1 MAAIVWPF
9 LVYYVLIFV
18 ACYIIVE
25 FGQDLFYGEPTP
37 GHGWKVALGALILAS
52 LLTWTRSNYAT
63 MFTDDFK
70 WTALQAIAWSGVF
83 VLVFRFHPWHG
94 LGIGLATMLLL
105 TGTATLVVD
114 SMLTPRSTARID
126 TSAPATTPVRR
137 PAYAPNQARP
147 ATAPAP
153 K

>member
-9 LVYYVLIFV
+9 LIYYILAFV

-25 FGQDLFYGEPTP
+25 FGQDFFYGEPTP
-37 GHGWKVALGALILAS
+37 GHTWKVALGAVILAAT
-52 LLTWTRSNYAT
+52 LTWTKSNYAT

-70 WTALQAIAWSGVF
+70 WTALQGIVWFAVF

-94 LGIGLATMLLL
+94 LGIGLAAMVLL
-105 TGTATLVVD
+105 TGTATMVAD
-114 SMLTPRSTARID
+114 SLLTRPAAARID
-126 TSAPATTPVRR
+126 TSRPTAAPPRR
-137 PAYAPNQARP
+137 PSYAPNQKAP
-147 ATAPAP
+147 QAPAA